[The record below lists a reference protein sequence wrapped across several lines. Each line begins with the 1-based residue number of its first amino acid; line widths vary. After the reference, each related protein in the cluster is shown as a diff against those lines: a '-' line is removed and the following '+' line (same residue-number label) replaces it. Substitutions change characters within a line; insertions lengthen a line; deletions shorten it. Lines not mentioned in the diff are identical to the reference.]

1 MRANSP
7 PQRSGRAPL
16 PAIPGPTWGSFGA
29 RFPERTALASG
40 RSPQNRANA
49 AVSNVSIVSVA
60 SLVGFPQLGYYL
72 TDGYQ
77 RSFPTEIIVGIVAC
91 VLLALIFD
99 TVIRAGAW
107 AITPWQR
114 VAR

>member
-1 MRANSP
+1 
-7 PQRSGRAPL
+7 
-16 PAIPGPTWGSFGA
+16 
-29 RFPERTALASG
+29 
-40 RSPQNRANA
+40 
-49 AVSNVSIVSVA
+49 
-60 SLVGFPQLGYYL
+60 
-72 TDGYQ
+72 
-77 RSFPTEIIVGIVAC
+77 